1 MKSSTFIFPKNTG
14 YMKYLEDSKY
24 ISFVGKNEH
33 LLIKYNSI
41 WVKESKLMKKNFKT
55 VQFMKT
61 NTLELKLNIMA
72 KKLVQTAKKMKFS
85 IKNFSSKFDE
95 VYSGRLSQ

>member
-1 MKSSTFIFPKNTG
+1 
-14 YMKYLEDSKY
+14 
-24 ISFVGKNEH
+24 
-33 LLIKYNSI
+33 
-41 WVKESKLMKKNFKT
+41 MKKNFKT